1 MATRD
6 SDLIVKK
13 RKERGLY
20 SGKIQSITGSIR
32 LGISSGLVAS
42 VALADLIRMVPV
54 GENVRPVRLTLT
66 STPLSGTPVLT
77 NPTFTAGV
85 APYSATT
92 YTRPDGNTYPALTA
106 DTDQLATAIAID
118 ADNMKSVV
126 EVARPVADSVSKYGP
141 YYVTLTPS
149 GAGAFSVAGGDILL
163 QLCVEFEGE
172 VKPDNLVYSSWIDQ
186 KVK

>member
-6 SDLIVKK
+6 SDLVVKK
-13 RKERGLY
+13 IKHRGLY
-20 SGKIQSITGSIR
+20 VGKTQPVSGSIK
-32 LGISSGLVAS
+32 LVAGSS
-42 VALADLIRMVPV
+42 VALADLLRMVPV
-54 GENVRPVRLTLT
+54 GENVRPFRLTLQ

-85 APYSATT
+85 APYSASTL
-92 YTRPDGNTYPALTA
+92 TRPDGTTYPPLTA
-106 DTDQLATAIAID
+106 DVDQLATAIVID

-149 GAGAFSVAGGDILL
+149 GAGAFSVASGDILL
-163 QLCVEFEGE
+163 TLTVEFLGE
-172 VKPDNLVYSSWIDQ
+172 SKPDNLVYSEWMNL